1 MRGGSQSVRTQ
12 VSAGHVLQNEVELEA
27 VTKRLKRA
35 QGQIAGIVKM
45 IEDGRSCE
53 EVVHQMSA
61 VTKAVNTAA
70 VTLIGASLEECIIEG
85 KRNRVE
91 TMERLQKLFVSLV

>member
-1 MRGGSQSVRTQ
+1 MRTQ

-53 EVVHQMSA
+53 EIVHQMSA